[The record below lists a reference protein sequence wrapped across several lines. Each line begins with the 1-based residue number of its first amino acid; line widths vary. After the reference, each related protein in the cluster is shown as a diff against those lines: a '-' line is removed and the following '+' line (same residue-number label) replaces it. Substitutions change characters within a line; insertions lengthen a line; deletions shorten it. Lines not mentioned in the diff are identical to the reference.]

1 MYMVRKSTQGH
12 EKILSKK
19 REHERGEKTNIRTII
34 EMKNKGQQINNKYAQ
49 TEIRISGQRYHKT
62 FLV

>member
-1 MYMVRKSTQGH
+1 MKNYYQT
-12 EKILSKK
+12 KK
-19 REHERGEKTNIRTII
+19 REHERGEKTNIKTII